1 MRNLSTIIST
11 ALFAC
16 ALAALAPAA
25 VAAPGDLDTRFGSGQ
40 GFLTTDVV
48 PGNHDAANAVASD
61 HLGRVWVAGTSFGSA
76 ASGGIAVTRYD
87 SQGLDTSFA
96 SGGKRV
102 IASGSDARGGGI
114 LERSNPVGPGLQV
127 LIAGSVVEGGV
138 RKPLVAAIRENGDLD
153 PGWADDG
160 LLSHPVPGAS
170 STELTAIA
178 EQAGRIVVAG
188 HATMNDKVYAFV
200 ARYTATGEL
209 DPTFSSDGM
218 RVMPAWRPYD
228 AGTSV
233 QSEAVIQDVVFD
245 GSRNRIVLVGLDSR
259 SGDVNAL
266 TIGLR
271 STDGATDTSWGDRG
285 LGRVFAFGHGNDWFN
300 AAELAYNGKL
310 VLAGGRDIPGTGK
323 AAVTARLDTKGRLD
337 LSYGGGNGVT
347 RWHPGRD
354 LDATD
359 LAITGAF
366 IVVATHDSGGTGG
379 SADDDTFTILRYR
392 FNGDADLTWG
402 PGNAEVRTNINPG
415 TGGYERHGGRGRH
428 RCARS
433 DVPLPVRGRLLPQL
447 LTGRC
452 VSRRSRFDAQQR
464 QRSNGGRFPDVSRPG
479 IDRRQRGRP
488 RCSPHVDGPL
498 WMPGHK
504 PIPGRCNGPAGLLER
519 DRPPLEPAAVV
530 LLGHRPDEL
539 HRLVPVRGVEDGAA
553 SVGADA
559 AARLAKRPA

>member
-1 MRNLSTIIST
+1 MANIPVKDRLPAARHSASGRPRSNSKAGQMKLIAANRRPWRGQGVLLKEVTIRWFLAPLWSRKKSLAAAAADGQQPSRATRSTTPPSAAPPRASAIGDRRLLVRARHWVI
-11 ALFAC
+11 AAAAAG
-16 ALAALAPAA
+16 ALAALPSGAA
-25 VAAPGDLDTRFGSGQ
+25 AAPGDLDTRFGSGQ

-48 PGNHDAANAVASD
+48 PGNIDAANAVASD
-61 HLGRVWVAGTSFGSA
+61 YLGRVWVAGNSGSD

-102 IASGSDARGGGI
+102 IAFGSGARGGDL
-114 LERSNPVGPGLQV
+114 LERSNPGGPGLQV

-138 RKPLVAAIRENGDLD
+138 RRPLVAAIRENGDLD

-188 HATMNDKVYAFV
+188 HATVNAKVYAFV

-218 RVMPAWRPYD
+218 RVIPAWRPYA

-233 QSEAVIQDVVFD
+233 QTEAVIEDVVFD
-245 GSRNRIVLVGLDSR
+245 GSRNRIVLVGMDFR

-285 LGRVFAFGHGNDWFN
+285 LGRVFAFGSGSDWFN
-300 AAELAYNGKL
+300 AAELAYDGKL
-310 VLAGGRDIPGTGK
+310 VLAGGRNIPGTGK
-323 AAVTARLDTKGRLD
+323 AAVTARLDTRGRLD

-359 LAITGAF
+359 VAITGAF
-366 IVVATHDSGGTGG
+366 IVVATHDRGGTGG
-379 SADDDTFTILRYR
+379 AADDDTFTILRYG
-392 FNGDADLTWG
+392 FDGDADTTWG
-402 PGNAEVRTNINPG
+402 RANAEVRTNITP
-415 TGGYERHGGRGRH
+415 GGYER
-428 RCARS
+428 ANAL
-433 DVPLPVRGRLLPQL
+433 VQ
-447 LTGRC
+447 
-452 VSRRSRFDAQQR
+452 
-464 QRSNGGRFPDVSRPG
+464 RPG
-479 IDRRQRGRP
+479 GT
-488 RCSPHVDGPL
+488 VAV
-498 WMPGHK
+498 
-504 PIPGRCNGPAGLLER
+504 AGLATPGPSSIDYR
-519 DRPPLEPAAVV
+519 FAVAYY
-530 LLGHRPDEL
+530 H
-539 HRLVPVRGVEDGAA
+539 
-553 SVGADA
+553 SS
-559 AARLAKRPA
+559 

>member
-1 MRNLSTIIST
+1 MRKLSTIIST

-48 PGNHDAANAVASD
+48 PQNHDAANAVASD
-61 HLGRVWVAGTSFGSA
+61 YLGRVWVAGTSFGSA

-102 IASGSDARGGGI
+102 IASGSDARGGDI

-138 RKPLVAAIRENGDLD
+138 RKPLVAAILENGDLD

-188 HATMNDKVYAFV
+188 HATVNDKVYAFV

-218 RVMPAWRPYD
+218 RVMPAWRPYG

-323 AAVTARLDTKGRLD
+323 AAVTARLDTKGSLD

-359 LAITGAF
+359 VAITGAF

-415 TGGYERHGGRGRH
+415 TGGYERPN
-428 RCARS
+428 A
-433 DVPLPVRGRLLPQL
+433 L
-447 LTGRC
+447 
-452 VSRRSRFDAQQR
+452 AQ
-464 QRSNGGRFPDVSRPG
+464 RPG
-479 IDRRQRGRP
+479 GTVAVAGIAAP
-488 RCSPHVDGPL
+488 GPTFL
-498 WMPGHK
+498 YQF
-504 PIPGRCNGPAGLLER
+504 
-519 DRPPLEPAAVV
+519 AVAYY
-530 LLGHRPDEL
+530 R
-539 HRLVPVRGVEDGAA
+539 
-553 SVGADA
+553 SS
-559 AARLAKRPA
+559 